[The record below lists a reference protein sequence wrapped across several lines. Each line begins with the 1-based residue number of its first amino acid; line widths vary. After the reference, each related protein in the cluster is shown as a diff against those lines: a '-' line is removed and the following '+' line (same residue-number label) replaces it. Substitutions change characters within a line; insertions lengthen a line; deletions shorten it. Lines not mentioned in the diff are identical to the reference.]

1 MKYLISF
8 LIVSLLFPG
17 AKAQVPYDSI
27 TISRFLIRDDL
38 LGKNWTD
45 TLKAGKYKNYISG
58 EKTVWKNPKKY
69 LKEIPPLFSLLNGIE
84 KNGYGDVAKCF
95 IPRHSINYYQKGK
108 IVRFLLV
115 CFECDGLRTSNY
127 VKRDYVK
134 SVVTRENQMKELNKI
149 FKSLL

>member
-8 LIVSLLFPG
+8 IIFVFLFLTV
-17 AKAQVPYDSI
+17 KAQVSNDSI
-27 TISRFLIRDDL
+27 TVSRFLIRDDL

-45 TLKAGKYKNYISG
+45 TLKAGKFKNYISD

-69 LKEIPPLFSLLNGIE
+69 AKEIPPLFSLLSGIE

-127 VKRDYVK
+127 AKRDLVK
-134 SVVTRENQMKELNKI
+134 SEATRENQMKELKKI